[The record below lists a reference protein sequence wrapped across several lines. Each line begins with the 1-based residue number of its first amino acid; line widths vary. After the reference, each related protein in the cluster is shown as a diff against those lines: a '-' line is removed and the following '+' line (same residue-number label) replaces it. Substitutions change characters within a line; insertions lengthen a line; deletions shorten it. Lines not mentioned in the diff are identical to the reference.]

1 MLPISSWES
10 CADRCHSSCPLT
22 SICWSYISFSTYPF
36 LVVFWSCFA
45 MNSASLHPLYSSNSP
60 DLICQYSP
68 EGKVL
73 LPGSLCCPATITS
86 TAVEPG
92 YTEFMQEGFHSVRRQ
107 MTACLEAGA
116 ALTLPIL
123 NVSTQICTSKQS
135 TAEGEHVARSYFCS
149 YDITFKF
156 YKY

>member
-1 MLPISSWES
+1 MSFELPPYKYLLKLPNTHILFWL
-10 CADRCHSSCPLT
+10 CFGAVLPRTVPPCTPYTAVIPLT
-22 SICWSYISFSTYPF
+22 IR
-36 LVVFWSCFA
+36 
-45 MNSASLHPLYSSNSP
+45 
-60 DLICQYSP
+60 QYSP

-73 LPGSLCCPATITS
+73 LPGSWCCPATITS

-107 MTACLEAGA
+107 TTACLEAGA

-123 NVSTQICTSKQS
+123 NAYTQICSSKQS